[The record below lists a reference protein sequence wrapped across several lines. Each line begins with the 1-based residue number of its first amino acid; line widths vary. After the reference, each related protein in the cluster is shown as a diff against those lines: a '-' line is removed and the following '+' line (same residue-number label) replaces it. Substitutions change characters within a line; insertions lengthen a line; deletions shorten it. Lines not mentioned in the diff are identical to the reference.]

1 MLFQRN
7 KPPQDPKALGQWGE
21 KQARVFLEK
30 QGLACVECNFKCRS
44 GEIDLIMTQSDKTL
58 VFVEVKTRAS
68 ERHHSVESAITLAKK
83 KRMTRAARYYVGIHE
98 LAHRPLRFD
107 VITISLST
115 PGDIRHYPN
124 AWVPSFI

>member
-1 MLFQRN
+1 MLFPWN

-21 KQARVFLEK
+21 KQARIFLEK
-30 QGLACVECNFKCRS
+30 KGFACVECNFKCLS

-68 ERHHSVESAITLAKK
+68 ESYDSAESAITFAKK
-83 KRMTRAARYYVGIHE
+83 QRMTRAARYYMGIHD
-98 LAHRPLRFD
+98 LTHRPLRFD

-124 AWVPSFI
+124 AWVP

>member
-1 MLFQRN
+1 MLFPWN

-30 QGLACVECNFKCRS
+30 KGLACVECNFKCLS

-68 ERHHSVESAITLAKK
+68 ESYDSAESAITFAKK
-83 KRMTRAARYYVGIHE
+83 QRMTRAARYYVGIHD
-98 LAHRPLRFD
+98 LTHRPLRFD

-124 AWVPSFI
+124 AWVP